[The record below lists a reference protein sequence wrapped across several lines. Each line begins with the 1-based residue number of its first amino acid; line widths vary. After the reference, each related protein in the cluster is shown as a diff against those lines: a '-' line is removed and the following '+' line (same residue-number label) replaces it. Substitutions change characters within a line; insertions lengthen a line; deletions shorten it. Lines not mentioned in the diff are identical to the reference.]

1 MLEQMR
7 KSSRSLLI
15 YVLFGIII
23 AVFIINFG
31 PQSSGAC
38 DSGVVRASY
47 AAKVAGETVTARD
60 YRYGYMMAGGT
71 QLQPQ
76 RAREMRLKERV
87 LDELIERELLV
98 DEAERLGFRVREEE
112 VEDMLLESKIIGLGG
127 FEQTVPAMQKNGAF
141 DYDSFQRFSQF
152 QLGMSPKAFIDVQRR
167 ELLANRVRNL
177 VRGGVNVSESEVKRD
192 FEKQGNQVNLEY
204 IRYPFRTYEDT
215 VAVTPAEVEA
225 HAKTNE
231 AKLKQTYDQ
240 RKFLYENS
248 PKERRLRQ
256 ILVKLDTGASA
267 DATAAAEKKAQALVE
282 RLKKGEAF
290 ATVAQASS
298 DDARTKGRGG
308 LVGWRRQGATTLGS
322 ANEEKVWGAKDGEVV
337 GPLKATDGF
346 YVVVPEATRE
356 GNITFEQVK
365 LELAEAELRQERAKA
380 KAKLD
385 AEAALAKAKAAKDK
399 TLKDLFPAPPESAS
413 GAARDVPHS
422 EETGLFQ
429 RRGSVVEGLGTAPD
443 LAKAAFQLDPAQPFS
458 GPHEVAGSY
467 VVVRLKERKRP
478 DAADFEKRKAELMQQ
493 AAMVRAEEIL
503 SEWTQRRC
511 QEAKQDKA
519 IQVNTDILRYDDTPE
534 GRVPYEPCTPPFRL

>member
-7 KSSRSLLI
+7 KSSQSLLI

-38 DSGVVRASY
+38 ESGVVRASY
-47 AAKVAGETVTARD
+47 AAKVAGETVTAKD

-71 QLQPQ
+71 QVQPQ

-112 VEDMLLESKIIGLGG
+112 VEDMLLESKMIGLGG
-127 FEQTVPAMQKNGAF
+127 FEQTVPAMQKDGAF
-141 DYDSFQRFSQF
+141 DYDSFIRFAQF
-152 QLGMSPKAFIDVQRR
+152 QLGLSPKAFIDMQRR
-167 ELLANRVRNL
+167 ELMANRVRNL
-177 VRGGVNVSESEVKRD
+177 VRGGVNVSEGEVKRD

-204 IRYPFRTYEDT
+204 VRFPFRTYEDT

-225 HAKTNE
+225 HAKANE

-240 RKFLYENS
+240 RKFLYENT

-256 ILVKLDTGASA
+256 ILVKLDTGASP
-267 DATAAAEKKAQALVE
+267 DATAAAEKKAQGLVE
-282 RLKKGEAF
+282 RLKKGESF
-290 ATVAQASS
+290 ATLAQSVS
-298 DDARTKGRGG
+298 DDTRSKARGG
-308 LVGWRRQGATTLGS
+308 LVGWRRQGATTLGP
-322 ANEEKVWGAKDGEVV
+322 ANEEKVWKAKDGEVV
-337 GPLKATDGF
+337 GPLKASDGF
-346 YVVVPEATRE
+346 YVVVPEAARE

-365 LELAEAELRQERAKA
+365 LELAEAELRQERAKT
-380 KAKLD
+380 KAKID
-385 AEAALAKAKAAKDK
+385 ADAALAKAKAAKDK
-399 TLKDLFPAPPESAS
+399 TLKDLFPAPPEAA
-413 GAARDVPHS
+413 AARTDVPHA

-429 RRGSVVEGLGTAPD
+429 RRGAVVEGLGTAPE
-443 LAKAAFQLDPAQPFS
+443 LAKAAFTLDPAQPLT

-467 VVVRLKERKRP
+467 VVARLKERKT
-478 DAADFEKRKAELMQQ
+478 ADTAEFEKKKAELMQQ
-493 AAMVRAEEIL
+493 AAMVRGEEIL

-511 QEAKQDKA
+511 MEAKQGKR
-519 IQVNTDILRYDDTPE
+519 IQVNTDILRYDDSPE